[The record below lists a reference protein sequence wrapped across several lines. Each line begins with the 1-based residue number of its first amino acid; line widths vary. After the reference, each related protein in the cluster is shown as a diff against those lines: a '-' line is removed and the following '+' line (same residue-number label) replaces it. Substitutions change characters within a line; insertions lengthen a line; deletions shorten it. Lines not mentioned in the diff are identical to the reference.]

1 MRLILVGMAKLLY
14 VADFVDRC
22 APPTEDHRPTWIR
35 RCQLWADAGILPAPI
50 PEPKGRGRRRRVYGE
65 NTVPLAAVLL
75 RLSDL
80 GIETGFLKWI
90 STSLQNDTR
99 GRGRFA
105 RFWQA
110 ALKGDRSTAYISFS
124 LQEGKYSYRYDEKEF
139 GLMAWTSTLADQPEI
154 FLNLTSVFV
163 EVRHAA
169 EE

>member
-1 MRLILVGMAKLLY
+1 MAKLLY

-22 APPTEDHRPTWIR
+22 APPTEYHKPTWIR
-35 RCQLWADAGILPAPI
+35 RCQLWPDAGILPTPT
-50 PEPKGRGRRRRVYGE
+50 PQPNRNGRKRRLYRE
-65 NTVPLAAVLL
+65 DTVPLAAVLL

-90 STSLQNDTR
+90 STNLQNNTK

-105 RFWQA
+105 RFWQD
-110 ALKGDRSTAYISFS
+110 ALKGHRSTSYISFS
-124 LQEGKYSYRYDEKEF
+124 IKDGNYSYSYDDKEF
-139 GLMAWTSTLADQPEI
+139 GLGAWTPTLVDQPAI
-154 FLNLTSVFV
+154 FLNLAAVFV